1 MTEQEKDSKP
11 KRKSTNRRKKPAA
24 KKSAAKKSA
33 AKISLPAPNEAEA
46 TDATCSNCHVIEVRW
61 RDLDAFNHVNNATF
75 LTYLEEAR
83 LLWLESLDG
92 EWLTETSA
100 PVLAA
105 ANLQFRRP
113 VAWPETVRV
122 ELRSSRVGRSSITL
136 EHRIVSANQPD
147 VLYCD
152 GSVVMVWVDA
162 TSGKGADLPPA
173 VRRAAEALL
182 PGQ

>member
-1 MTEQEKDSKP
+1 MTDSDTTAKP
-11 KRKSTNRRKKPAA
+11 KRKPAKRKPPAA
-24 KKSAAKKSA
+24 KKAGKQAAPVAVPVA
-33 AKISLPAPNEAEA
+33 AEMSTPGNVHTI
-46 TDATCSNCHVIEVRW
+46 DVRW

-75 LTYLEEAR
+75 LSYLEEAR

-113 VAWPETVRV
+113 IAWPETVRV
-122 ELRSSRVGRSSITL
+122 ELHSSRVGRSSITL
-136 EHRIVSANQPD
+136 EHRIVSAKQPD

-162 TSGKGADLPPA
+162 ETGKGAALPAA
-173 VRRAAEALL
+173 VRQAAEALL
-182 PGQ
+182 GHSAQSIS